1 MVKVVVSISTQGVIL
16 WALRWAAFLLIKNE
30 AGKSRLTEFHRWYPV
45 YFSTPRST
53 ELSAMDC
60 GPEGY
65 DSWTFAMQDSSV
77 VLPYTKNP
85 DGEVFIGLIKENRA
99 NLGGEYWC
107 ALGGFA
113 DPGESFKDAAVR
125 ETSEESGMDAQ
136 TCVQLPG
143 CPVVED
149 RLLFVADPKTGE
161 GCNVNYGFLIPC
173 EELKQDADGNYRL
186 INNPTSHKKADQ
198 LVFFPWKEA
207 VKVTPDGI
215 ALAAIAQLLTV
226 VI

>member
-1 MVKVVVSISTQGVIL
+1 MSFKMGGIPAGSKRGWEVSINGVSSL
-16 WALRWAAFLLIKNE
+16 VSSVFLHSDKYGTVCYGLR
-30 AGKSRLTEFHRWYPV
+30 
-45 YFSTPRST
+45 
-53 ELSAMDC
+53 
-60 GPEGY
+60 PEGY

-125 ETSEESGMDAQ
+125 ETAEESGMDAQ

-143 CPVVED
+143 YPVVED
-149 RLLFVADPKTGE
+149 RLLFVADPNTGE
-161 GCNVNYGFLIPC
+161 GCNVNYGFLIPF
-173 EELKQDADGNYRL
+173 EELKEDEDGNYRL
-186 INNPTSHKKADQ
+186 INNPTDHKKADQ
-198 LVFFPWKEA
+198 VVFFPWKEA

-215 ALAAIAQLLTV
+215 ALAAISQLLV
-226 VI
+226 VVL